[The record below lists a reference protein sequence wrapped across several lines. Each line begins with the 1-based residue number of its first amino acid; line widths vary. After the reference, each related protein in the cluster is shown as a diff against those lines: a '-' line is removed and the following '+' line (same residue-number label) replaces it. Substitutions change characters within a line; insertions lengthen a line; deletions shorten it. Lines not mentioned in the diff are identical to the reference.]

1 MNRAPVAKKV
11 LQYLA
16 HAEGICFS
24 GGGKYRTYWKKASYA
39 LCFGYLE
46 SGKFTSIQNIAAQD
60 VHWYVINVRAYARIG
75 TYGVG
80 SSVVCSDVKAIPEPQ
95 IAEQQDSSPAFLLY

>member
-1 MNRAPVAKKV
+1 MSFGWVNTG
-11 LQYLA
+11 
-16 HAEGICFS
+16 HIE
-24 GGGKYRTYWKKASYA
+24 KKASYA

-60 VHWYVINVRAYARIG
+60 AHWYVINVRAYARIC

-80 SSVVCSDVKAIPEPQ
+80 FSVVCSDVKAIPEPQ
-95 IAEQQDSSPAFLLY
+95 IAEQQDCSPAFCLYVYTLEIVPT